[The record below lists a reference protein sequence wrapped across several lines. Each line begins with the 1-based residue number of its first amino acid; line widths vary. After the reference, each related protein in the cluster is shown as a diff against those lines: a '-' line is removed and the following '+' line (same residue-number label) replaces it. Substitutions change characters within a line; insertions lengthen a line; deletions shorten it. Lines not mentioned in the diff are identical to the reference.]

1 MMRSALAAASLA
13 LILGSGPS
21 RADPF
26 VIDDLLKLEQFGQTA
41 LSPQGSHIAFE
52 RMGSALDGGPYE
64 YDALDLVLR
73 TQVYVAAAD
82 GSVPPTG
89 LARHPDGGGQVF
101 GSWSPDGLRLLVYR
115 LGDRAFQ
122 AGIANAATGDVR
134 WLQGTPESAMWG
146 RAAQWRDAEQLVLIQ
161 REAGDLPAM
170 MRLGYDAGT
179 RMQHLWGLTRE
190 GREPGRTVIGAGA
203 FRDATPRP
211 RESRLVLVSTT
222 SGDQRTLSTGRF
234 HDLELSPGG
243 RFVAAARFT
252 DDRSFDPSVPFL
264 QGDFSTRRELTLVDL
279 DTGAVWEP
287 LPELDLSPNLMTW
300 SPSGRRL
307 LVWVRRDGQPWSE
320 GRLAEIDPQQMTVT
334 WTPLHGR
341 QPALVQTGLRT
352 EVICADWLG
361 DRPVLYVQGDTR
373 RDWVR
378 LGPSDARVLT
388 RDLASPSSSLVAISE
403 THLAVQSGGE
413 VWSVDQDGHAL
424 RLGQGRRVASG
435 VTTALFSQG
444 QRFQFNS
451 PPRRDWVLIGEDELI
466 RRRSLI
472 DGAPFGEPLAGER
485 VMAADERQAIVAETD
500 GARETLHLADGASL
514 ARLNDHLADVVFA
527 SPEAVHHTAQDG
539 SPLVSWLYRPA
550 ASGQQRPPL
559 IIIPYPGGPARAP
572 SPTEADI
579 ATNVQLIVAAG
590 YAVLVP
596 SLPRSEHRGEPAED
610 MGADILRAVDA
621 AALTG
626 GFDPDRLVLWGHSFG
641 AYSAVAAA
649 TQSSRFSAVIA
660 ANGSYDLLSVWGQ
673 FALPQS
679 LAPEDGLPVRSRAGW
694 VETGQG
700 GLGAPP
706 WADPA
711 RYMRNSPVL
720 SADRITAPVLLIT
733 ADRDY
738 VPPAQAQELFS
749 ALYRQQKDVVLVTYR
764 GEGHV
769 LSSPANI
776 RDMYD
781 VVWRWL
787 DKVLARPSPALAAD
801 SESARL
807 RHDEIH
813 SKWRPM

>member
-1 MMRSALAAASLA
+1 MLRSALAAASLA
-13 LILGSGPS
+13 LILGSGPA

-26 VIDDLLKLEQFGQTA
+26 VIDDLLKLEQFGQA
-41 LSPQGSHIAFE
+41 SLSPQGSSIAFE
-52 RMGSALDGGPYE
+52 RIGSALETGPYE

-73 TQVYVAAAD
+73 TQVLVAATD
-82 GSVPPTG
+82 GSAPPIG
-89 LARHPDGGGQVF
+89 LTRHPDGGGQVI
-101 GSWSPDGLRLLVYR
+101 GAWSPDGRRLLVYR
-115 LGDRAFQ
+115 LGDRTFQ
-122 AGIANAATGDVR
+122 AGIANPATGDVR

-161 REAGDLPAM
+161 RSTGDLPAM
-170 MRLGYDAGT
+170 MRLSYDAGT

-211 RESRLVLVSTT
+211 RSSSLVLVTTT
-222 SGDQRTLSTGRF
+222 SGEQRTLATGRF
-234 HDLELSPGG
+234 HDLEVSPSG
-243 RFVAAARFT
+243 RFVAAGRFT
-252 DDRSFDPSVPFL
+252 DDRPFDPSVPFL

-287 LPELDLSPNLMTW
+287 LPGLDLSPNLMTW

-307 LVWVRRDGQPWSE
+307 LVWVRQDGQSWSE
-320 GRLAEIDPQQMTVT
+320 GRLAEIDPQRKTVA
-334 WTPLHGR
+334 WTSLHGR
-341 QPALVQTGLRT
+341 RPALVQTGLRT

-361 DRPVLYVQGDTR
+361 DRPILYVQGEAR

-378 LGPSDARVLT
+378 LGPFDARVLT
-388 RDLASPSSSLVAISE
+388 GDLASPSSSLLAVSRSHI
-403 THLAVQSGGE
+403 AVQSGGE
-413 VWSVDQDGHAL
+413 VWSVDQVGHAL

-451 PPRRDWVLIGEDELI
+451 PTRRDWVLVGEGNGI
-466 RRRSLI
+466 QRRRLI
-472 DGAPFGEPLAGER
+472 DGAPLGEPLAGER
-485 VMAADERQAIVAETD
+485 IMAIDESQAAVVETD
-500 GARETLHLADGASL
+500 GVREILSRADGARL
-514 ARLNDHLADVVFA
+514 ARINDHLSGVVFA
-527 SPEAVHHTAQDG
+527 SPEAVGHTAKDG
-539 SPLVSWLYRPA
+539 SPLVSWLFRPA
-550 ASGQQRPPL
+550 ASGLQRPPL

-579 ATNVQLIVAAG
+579 ATNVQLMVAAG
-590 YAVLVP
+590 YAVLIP
-596 SLPRSEHRGEPAED
+596 SLPRVEHRGEPAED
-610 MGADILRAVDA
+610 MAADILRAVDA

-626 GFDPDRLVLWGHSFG
+626 AFDPDRLVLWGHSFG

-660 ANGSYDLLSVWGQ
+660 ANGPYDLLSVWGQ

-706 WADPA
+706 WTDPA
-711 RYMRNSPVL
+711 RYIRNSPVL
-720 SADRITAPVLLIT
+720 SANRITVPVLLIT

-781 VVWRWL
+781 TVWRWL
-787 DKVLARPSPALAAD
+787 DEVLARASPAAGVGPEPAQAP
-801 SESARL
+801 AR
-807 RHDEIH
+807 
-813 SKWRPM
+813 